1 MLVTVTDVGRTRHG
15 TDGPGAGGDGVP
27 ATAPDRV
34 AAAAVGGQGAAA
46 PVPET
51 ARRQAPSGGGG
62 TRATPPAPGPC
73 RGAGTKAPQTPGAQ
87 RSSGPDQTQQRH
99 T

>member
-1 MLVTVTDVGRTRHG
+1 M
-15 TDGPGAGGDGVP
+15 P

-34 AAAAVGGQGAAA
+34 AAAAVGSQGAAT

-62 TRATPPAPGPC
+62 ARAASPAPGPG
-73 RGAGTKAPQTPGAQ
+73 RGAGTKAPQAPGAQ

-99 T
+99 TQ

>member
-1 MLVTVTDVGRTRHG
+1 L
-15 TDGPGAGGDGVP
+15 P

-34 AAAAVGGQGAAA
+34 AAAAVGGQGATA

-62 TRATPPAPGPC
+62 AREASPAPGPC
-73 RGAGTKAPQTPGAQ
+73 GGAGTKAPQAPGAQ
-87 RSSGPDQTQQRH
+87 GSSGPDQTQQRH
-99 T
+99 AQ